1 MLSRLAR
8 PIGHTVIRKVTM
20 RSLSSEGDSAS
31 VFKVEPAR
39 MKLVITPELE
49 KLVYIFQK
57 YNHEIRIA
65 GGAVRDLISGEKIP
79 DDVDLATTAT
89 PTEMK
94 EMFTTENIRMIN
106 ELGEKHGTITARI
119 DDKENFEVTTLRID
133 KVTDGRHAEVEFTR
147 DWKID
152 AERRDL
158 TINSMF
164 LDFDG
169 TVIDFF
175 SGRQDLQ
182 NKLVAFVG
190 SPVKRMQEDYL
201 RILRYFRFFGRICS
215 EKDQHEEATL
225 EAIKS
230 NVHGLE
236 RISGERIWME
246 WKKILQG
253 NLGGPLTL
261 KMIELGVGPYIGLP
275 KNPDLEKFQ
284 NIWMS
289 KKNSVHPVTLLA
301 HLLKTQEEMT
311 DLNLRLKMSGFERD
325 LGYFLLQNRDS
336 AAHDLKH
343 WQSTLVLSKNKSHLV
358 KEWIIQQLICDDRDD
373 LVEDFKNWEIP
384 RFPVNGRDLKEEG
397 VKNGK
402 LMGKII
408 DELKKEWI
416 ESDFKVEREHLLKVS
431 LPKVSDAL
439 LELSPN
445 QSKYK

>member
-1 MLSRLAR
+1 M
-8 PIGHTVIRKVTM
+8 
-20 RSLSSEGDSAS
+20 
-31 VFKVEPAR
+31 FKVEPAK

-236 RISGERIWME
+236 RISGMQSNSYNVIWSLSMILVVTCDV
-246 WKKILQG
+246 WKKQDLKDFKSYACAKKILQ
-253 NLGGPLTL
+253 
-261 KMIELGVGPYIGLP
+261 K
-275 KNPDLEKFQ
+275 
-284 NIWMS
+284 
-289 KKNSVHPVTLLA
+289 
-301 HLLKTQEEMT
+301 
-311 DLNLRLKMSGFERD
+311 
-325 LGYFLLQNRDS
+325 
-336 AAHDLKH
+336 
-343 WQSTLVLSKNKSHLV
+343 
-358 KEWIIQQLICDDRDD
+358 
-373 LVEDFKNWEIP
+373 
-384 RFPVNGRDLKEEG
+384 
-397 VKNGK
+397 
-402 LMGKII
+402 
-408 DELKKEWI
+408 
-416 ESDFKVEREHLLKVS
+416 
-431 LPKVSDAL
+431 
-439 LELSPN
+439 
-445 QSKYK
+445 

>member
-1 MLSRLAR
+1 
-8 PIGHTVIRKVTM
+8 
-20 RSLSSEGDSAS
+20 
-31 VFKVEPAR
+31 
-39 MKLVITPELE
+39 
-49 KLVYIFQK
+49 
-57 YNHEIRIA
+57 
-65 GGAVRDLISGEKIP
+65 
-79 DDVDLATTAT
+79 
-89 PTEMK
+89 
-94 EMFTTENIRMIN
+94 
-106 ELGEKHGTITARI
+106 
-119 DDKENFEVTTLRID
+119 
-133 KVTDGRHAEVEFTR
+133 
-147 DWKID
+147 
-152 AERRDL
+152 
-158 TINSMF
+158 
-164 LDFDG
+164 
-169 TVIDFF
+169 
-175 SGRQDLQ
+175 
-182 NKLVAFVG
+182 
-190 SPVKRMQEDYL
+190 
-201 RILRYFRFFGRICS
+201 
-215 EKDQHEEATL
+215 
-225 EAIKS
+225 
-230 NVHGLE
+230 
-236 RISGERIWME
+236 ME

-358 KEWIIQQLICDDRDD
+358 KEWIIQQMICDDRDD

>member
-31 VFKVEPAR
+31 GFKVEPAK

-236 RISGERIWME
+236 RISGMQSNSYNVIWSLSMILVVTCDV
-246 WKKILQG
+246 WKKD
-253 NLGGPLTL
+253 TSEM
-261 KMIELGVGPYIGLP
+261 KSIE
-275 KNPDLEKFQ
+275 KAK
-284 NIWMS
+284 
-289 KKNSVHPVTLLA
+289 
-301 HLLKTQEEMT
+301 
-311 DLNLRLKMSGFERD
+311 
-325 LGYFLLQNRDS
+325 
-336 AAHDLKH
+336 
-343 WQSTLVLSKNKSHLV
+343 
-358 KEWIIQQLICDDRDD
+358 
-373 LVEDFKNWEIP
+373 
-384 RFPVNGRDLKEEG
+384 
-397 VKNGK
+397 
-402 LMGKII
+402 
-408 DELKKEWI
+408 
-416 ESDFKVEREHLLKVS
+416 
-431 LPKVSDAL
+431 
-439 LELSPN
+439 
-445 QSKYK
+445 

>member
-31 VFKVEPAR
+31 VFKVEPAK

-236 RISGERIWME
+236 RISGMQSNSYNVIWSLSMILVVTCDV
-246 WKKILQG
+246 WKKQDLKDFKSYACAKKILQ
-253 NLGGPLTL
+253 
-261 KMIELGVGPYIGLP
+261 K
-275 KNPDLEKFQ
+275 
-284 NIWMS
+284 
-289 KKNSVHPVTLLA
+289 
-301 HLLKTQEEMT
+301 
-311 DLNLRLKMSGFERD
+311 
-325 LGYFLLQNRDS
+325 
-336 AAHDLKH
+336 
-343 WQSTLVLSKNKSHLV
+343 
-358 KEWIIQQLICDDRDD
+358 
-373 LVEDFKNWEIP
+373 
-384 RFPVNGRDLKEEG
+384 
-397 VKNGK
+397 
-402 LMGKII
+402 
-408 DELKKEWI
+408 
-416 ESDFKVEREHLLKVS
+416 
-431 LPKVSDAL
+431 
-439 LELSPN
+439 
-445 QSKYK
+445 